1 MKTVIVLYKDRCF
14 GMGQCVSARARAVA
28 NGLRRF
34 RTVLYV
40 VEHFR
45 SITRVL
51 LRKRK
56 VLRTITADAR
66 FWRHRA
72 YRSARDHSFR
82 GGKRR
87 RFQPLVVD
95 KINRYMT
102 VEPLQA
108 QDGLFDKRSPMKTR
122 YDITVLTLLIIAI
135 VTLAGCVRPG
145 DLDPSVLGRYQ
156 REMGTRAPAQRSSE
170 QLAPYL
176 PGEATKPPLKKAL
189 DEQSGLTR
197 IFLSLEDAV
206 MRGLA
211 NSLDIRVVSYDPSI
225 SYEEMVKAAAEFD
238 YVVFGGF
245 SYENMNENVRV
256 VPTAF
261 QEEVADKSSSRS
273 WQVGLRQK
281 TITGAT
287 WAVSWDLIR
296 SYKDPAIAQGTSF
309 HKSWDNRVSFEITQ
323 PLLRDAGPEFN
334 LARLRVARLDY
345 RISMAAFRDDVQRNI
360 TEIISLYWRLI
371 QSRRDRVIQRELLD
385 RTIETYE
392 RTKKR
397 KLVDATD
404 VEVKQAEA
412 AVESRRAILIRSLK
426 TIYDVQQELSRRIGD
441 KQLNALSDYEI
452 VPTSP
457 MSTDPV
463 QINEADQ
470 LLTALR
476 FSPILEQVRL
486 AIDRSNITVK
496 IAENQTLPRLD
507 LTSTITTQG
516 VGRHVND
523 ASSDMASFDY
533 VSQTIAIEFEYPI
546 GNRERTADL
555 RRAKQDRM
563 KAITQYQ
570 NTADVLAVQIRDQIR
585 EIQTSFDEY
594 EAQRRAVAA
603 SQAEL
608 EALEATEELRRLTPE
623 FMQVKLSA
631 QLRLAIA
638 ERAELAAMVNY
649 NIAQVSLARITGTVP
664 EMHQVQIALPYVLGE
679 GDWPITPTGEINATA
694 TKP

>member
-1 MKTVIVLYKDRCF
+1 M
-14 GMGQCVSARARAVA
+14 
-28 NGLRRF
+28 
-34 RTVLYV
+34 
-40 VEHFR
+40 
-45 SITRVL
+45 
-51 LRKRK
+51 
-56 VLRTITADAR
+56 
-66 FWRHRA
+66 
-72 YRSARDHSFR
+72 
-82 GGKRR
+82 
-87 RFQPLVVD
+87 VD
-95 KINRYMT
+95 KINRYMK

-108 QDGLFDKRSPMKTR
+108 QDGLLDKRSPMKTR
-122 YDITVLTLLIIAI
+122 YDITVLALLIVAI

-170 QLAPYL
+170 QLAPFL
-176 PGEATKPPLKKAL
+176 PGEATQPPLKEAL
-189 DEQSGLTR
+189 DEHSGRMR

-225 SYEEMVKAAAEFD
+225 NYEEMVKAAAEFD

-245 SYENMNENVRV
+245 SYEDLDENVDAAGTFGDLIEAR
-256 VPTAF
+256 
-261 QEEVADKSSSRS
+261 KSTSRS

-287 WAVSWDLIR
+287 WSASWDLTR
-296 SYKDPAIAQGTSF
+296 FFNDPDFVSLTRYTKF
-309 HKSWDNRVSFEITQ
+309 WDNRVSFRITQ
-323 PLLRDAGPEFN
+323 PLLRDAWPEFN

-345 RISMAAFRDDVQRNI
+345 RFSMARFRDDVQRNI
-360 TEIISLYWRLI
+360 TEIISLYWKLI

-441 KQLNALSDYEI
+441 KQLNAMSDYEI

-457 MSTDPV
+457 MGTDPV
-463 QINEADQ
+463 QIDEADQ

-476 FSPILEQVRL
+476 FSPILEQARL

-496 IAENQTLPRLD
+496 VAGNQTLPRLD
-507 LTSTITTQG
+507 VTSSTTSQG

-523 ASSDMASFDY
+523 ASSDMAAFDF
-533 VSQTIAIEFEYPI
+533 VSQTVAIEFEYPI
-546 GNRERTADL
+546 GNRERIADL
-555 RRAKQDRM
+555 RRAKQERM

-570 NTADVLAVQIRDQIR
+570 NTADVLAVQIREQIR
-585 EIQTSFDEY
+585 EIQTSFHEY
-594 EAQRRAVAA
+594 EAQRRSVAA

-679 GDWPITPTGEINATA
+679 GDWPIENGRAHQTA
-694 TKP
+694 PAGKIDAAAPKP